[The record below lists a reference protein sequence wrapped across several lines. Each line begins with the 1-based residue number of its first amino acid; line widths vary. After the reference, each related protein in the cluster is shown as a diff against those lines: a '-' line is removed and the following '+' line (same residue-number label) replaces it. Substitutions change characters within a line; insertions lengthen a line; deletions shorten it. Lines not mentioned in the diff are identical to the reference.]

1 MKDFDEEYAKRV
13 REGCF
18 KAILD
23 ASVKDGKLLLSER
36 EIYDGVMSAI
46 AMIHS
51 SQDVP
56 PTTEATALVSEAI
69 AQHFR
74 DRVKELKAVQEQVG
88 ASPLGALRKEN
99 MH

>member
-1 MKDFDEEYAKRV
+1 MKDFDDDYAKRV

-23 ASVKDGKLLLSER
+23 ASIKDGKLQLSER

-51 SQDVP
+51 SQDKA
-56 PTTEATALVSEAI
+56 PTTETTALVSEAI

-74 DRVKELKAVQEQVG
+74 ERVEELKAANEQIRPP
-88 ASPLGALRKEN
+88 SPGRSKMPK

>member
-23 ASVKDGKLLLSER
+23 ASVKDGKLELSER

-51 SQDVP
+51 SQDNP
-56 PTTEATALVSEAI
+56 PTSEMTAKVSEAI

-74 DRVKELKAVQEQVG
+74 DRVRELIAVQEQMGV
-88 ASPLGALRKEN
+88 SPLGAFRKEN
-99 MH
+99 VH

>member
-1 MKDFDEEYAKRV
+1 MKDFDDDYAKRV

-23 ASVKDGKLLLSER
+23 ASIKDGKLQLSER

-51 SQDVP
+51 SQDEV
-56 PTTEATALVSEAI
+56 PTTETTALVSEAI
-69 AQHFR
+69 ARHFR
-74 DRVKELKAVQEQVG
+74 ERVEELKAAKEQIRP
-88 ASPLGALRKEN
+88 SPPGKAKKRK